1 MQTSLT
7 FSTWGRRRSSR
18 TSSGT
23 STGPQVR
30 NSCHASEK
38 WSLRAPFSP
47 ARRRRTATACTRL
60 CMARLALSI
69 RGHGGPGRLR
79 QRWGEP
85 PPVCALQRWAISG
98 TPSSPRAPARR
109 AHTAAAHPRLYGA
122 HLAPPGG
129 QCGGPGWLR
138 QRWGE
143 ISPGARTVHC
153 RPRCGVS
160 SRPVHVHDGPAQLRR
175 AREPGE
181 RLALHLLGTT
191 ASPDGTA
198 SAGGRSLKLPAHS
211 GAAGA
216 LRSGGEIPPEMG
228 ALCTC
233 RRVHTVPGGWAPLHP
248 HSLRNGDS
256 PLPPQSLDMC
266 TPRLWLCS
274 SCCKT
279 RHERDNHPSSS

>member
-1 MQTSLT
+1 MGGSPFGPPECAAHAVKHGMNAPIRSPWEAPPGGSVPCGRPGARKRPSGHPPRPATPGGSDFEVSVRGTPPGQPDPLR
-7 FSTWGRRRSSR
+7 GRRRSSG

-109 AHTAAAHPRLYGA
+109 AHTAAARPRLYGA

-153 RPRCGVS
+153 RPRCGLS
-160 SRPVHVHDGPAQLRR
+160 SPPRACARR
-175 AREPGE
+175 AR
-181 RLALHLLGTT
+181 T
-191 ASPDGTA
+191 A
-198 SAGGRSLKLPAHS
+198 
-211 GAAGA
+211 
-216 LRSGGEIPPEMG
+216 
-228 ALCTC
+228 
-233 RRVHTVPGGWAPLHP
+233 
-248 HSLRNGDS
+248 
-256 PLPPQSLDMC
+256 
-266 TPRLWLCS
+266 TPY
-274 SCCKT
+274 T
-279 RHERDNHPSSS
+279 